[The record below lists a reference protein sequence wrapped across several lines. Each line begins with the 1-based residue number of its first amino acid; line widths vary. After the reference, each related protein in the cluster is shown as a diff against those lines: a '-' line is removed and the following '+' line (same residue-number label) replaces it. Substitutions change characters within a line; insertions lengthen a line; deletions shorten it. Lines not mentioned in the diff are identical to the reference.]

1 MRLLELVSV
10 GSNLIFLAI
19 LILRRIGNKR
29 LTALSAAISV
39 TIAFLQITL
48 ENYRWQMVPSYIVTL
63 GLVLYA
69 LKNLFRS
76 SHKPR
81 DSFATGQHKFWA
93 FGKFLLLGISCIITI
108 LPPLALPVFKFEAPT
123 GSYAVGTVQYHW
135 KDSARDRELNIQ
147 VWYPADHT
155 EGKSHAPYSPDLS
168 DLAKGLSQTYSI
180 PRFLFDYIGL
190 VQTPAYLNAP
200 ISHRKANYPVILF
213 SHGFPGGRYTSTF
226 QTTELASHGFIV
238 ISVEHTDGSLT
249 TVFPGGKYIGVDPNL
264 PHYADLTAWDQLVN
278 NIWVKDTEF
287 VIDKLEQIN
296 RDDPQNIFAGR
307 LDLQR
312 IGMLGHSFG
321 GANAAQVMLED
332 PRIRAAINMDG
343 TFFGTGDLSHGLPRP
358 FLFMSSDPP
367 ITSDDLLANPSDSE
381 LAANGLTRDEYRLL
395 QQIPIRK
402 QEALQN
408 GGQELIIPHADH
420 LTFSDFYLIFPILS
434 WMNGHFNNREAQR
447 SINELT
453 LSFFMKNLNYKE

>member
-1 MRLLELVSV
+1 MRLLELISVSY
-10 GSNLIFLAI
+10 NLFFLAI
-19 LILRRIGNKR
+19 LILRRFGNTP
-29 LTALSAAISV
+29 LSVLSAAISL
-39 TIAFLQITL
+39 TIALLQIML
-48 ENYRWQMVPSYIVTL
+48 ESYRWQMVPNYVITL

-69 LKNLFRS
+69 IKILFRG
-76 SHKPR
+76 SHTPR
-81 DSFATGQHKFWA
+81 VTIASGKHKLRT
-93 FGKFLLLGISCIITI
+93 FGRFLLVSISCLITL

-135 KDSARDRELNIQ
+135 KDSTRDRGLNIQ

-155 EGKSHAPYSPDLS
+155 NGKPHAPYSPDLS
-168 DLAKGLSQTYSI
+168 NLAKGLSKTYSI

-200 ISHRKANYPVILF
+200 ISQRKANYPVILF
-213 SHGFPGGRYTSTF
+213 SHGFPGGRYTNTF
-226 QTTELASHGFIV
+226 QTIELASHGFIV
-238 ISVEHTDGSLT
+238 VSVEHTNGSLT
-249 TVFPGGKYIGVDPNL
+249 TVFPGGEYIGVDPNL
-264 PHYADLTAWDQLVN
+264 PHYADLTGWDQLVS

-287 VIDKLEQIN
+287 VIDKLEQLN
-296 RDDPQNIFAGR
+296 RHDRQSMFKGR

-321 GANAAQVMLED
+321 GANAAQVMLVD

-343 TFFGTGDLSHGLPRP
+343 TFFGMGDLSHGLPRP

-367 ITSDDLLANPSDSE
+367 IASDDLLVNPSE
-381 LAANGLTRDEYRLL
+381 GVLAANGLTRDEYRLL

-402 QEALQN
+402 QQALQG
-408 GGQELIIPHADH
+408 GGQELVIPHADH

-434 WMNGHFNNREAQR
+434 WMNGHFDNREVQHT
-447 SINELT
+447 INEQT
-453 LSFFMKNLNYKE
+453 LKFFMKNLNYKE